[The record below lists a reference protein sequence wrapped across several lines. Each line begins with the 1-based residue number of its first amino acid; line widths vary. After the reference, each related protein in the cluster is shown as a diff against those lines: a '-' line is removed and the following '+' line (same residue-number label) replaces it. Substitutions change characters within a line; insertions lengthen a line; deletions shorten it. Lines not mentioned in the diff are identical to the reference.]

1 MVLIFTGNEELN
13 KELNKKIENSRIVY
27 YPEYILEEKETKT
40 IIVAVQQN
48 MFNFQEYILKI
59 REKNIQVILL
69 LENEK
74 SEVLKD
80 ALLYGIYDII
90 FDPFEVKDIIK
101 KIRNPTL
108 FSEIS
113 KYIKQFIELEK

>member
-74 SEVLKD
+74 S
-80 ALLYGIYDII
+80 
-90 FDPFEVKDIIK
+90 
-101 KIRNPTL
+101 
-108 FSEIS
+108 
-113 KYIKQFIELEK
+113 